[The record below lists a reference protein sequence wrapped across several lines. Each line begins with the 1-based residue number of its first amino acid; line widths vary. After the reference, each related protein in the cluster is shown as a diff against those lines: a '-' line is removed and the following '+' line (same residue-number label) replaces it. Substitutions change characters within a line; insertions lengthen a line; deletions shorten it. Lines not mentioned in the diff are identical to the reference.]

1 MFDSPRKIRIQ
12 QKRYRQ
18 SKQKKRAKP
27 SEDTLQDCFTQ
38 FQSSRS
44 RFREQLLLAANFAA
58 LTETPVRSIR
68 DVILRF
74 ILDDHLD
81 IMFDFREALDTI
93 DEYMANDLVLRS
105 SLQDWRSLLGQW
117 KKTSSNDISSIA
129 YVAEALLQEP
139 DLDTKRA
146 VSSGDTNRL
155 MRNKSIVRP
164 PLQAEFDKL
173 ALEVK
178 GLTERVGATFQAIM
192 ATMAIVE
199 SQKAI
204 AQAETI
210 SKLTNLAFF
219 FIPLTLSASIF
230 GMNIIVCISTRI
242 CDECG
247 SC

>member
-18 SKQKKRAKP
+18 SKQKKGAKP

-44 RFREQLLLAANFAA
+44 RFRKQLLLAANFKA
-58 LTETPVRSIR
+58 LTETSVRSIR

-81 IMFDFREALDTI
+81 IMSDFREALDTI
-93 DEYMANDLVLRS
+93 DVYMANDLVLRS

-117 KKTSSNDISSIA
+117 KKTFSNDISSIA
-129 YVAEALLQEP
+129 HEAEALLQEP
-139 DLDTKRA
+139 ELDTKRV
-146 VSSGDTNRL
+146 VSSGNTGRL

-164 PLQAEFDKL
+164 SLQAEFDKL
-173 ALEVK
+173 VLEVK
-178 GLTERVGATFQAIM
+178 GLTERAGATFQAIM

-242 CDECG
+242 CDEFG

>member
-139 DLDTKRA
+139 DR
-146 VSSGDTNRL
+146 DTNRL

-178 GLTERVGATFQAIM
+178 GLTERAGATFQAIM